1 MNKEIFPAW
10 VPELV
15 PKRLRTESK
24 QSSRRPSNKKIF
36 LVAIKART
44 KNSFVLL
51 QRALTDY
58 PLPMAPEN
66 RKEPE
71 KGFPG
76 RQRALLGARPAAHSQ
91 DPALSTC
98 KPPVSEPAE
107 LLWIRKMLGFGQT
120 SQMES
125 LGVQPEDPHSSTGS
139 PGTLLQN
146 QVWKPPTNS
155 KLTSADL
162 PKFWLSSPTQTMG
175 RVN

>member
-10 VPELV
+10 VPESV

-24 QSSRRPSNKKIF
+24 QSSRRASNKKIS

-58 PLPMAPEN
+58 QWPQRTEKRLRRASGEDRGPSSALAQHHTARIQPM
-66 RKEPE
+66 
-71 KGFPG
+71 
-76 RQRALLGARPAAHSQ
+76 
-91 DPALSTC
+91 STC
-98 KPPVSEPAE
+98 KPPVSEPPE

-139 PGTLLQN
+139 PETILQN